1 MKIKHIYQP
10 DGISCGPTCLK
21 MIYNHIN
28 HGDVTI
34 EDLKVIVGTDNIKG
48 TTLEDMIVGL
58 NHFNIDFES
67 PLLMNEYDA
76 ISYLN
81 DALTNNYT
89 VILRT
94 LTRGIKHWVIADEFD
109 GLYYDI
115 KDPWLGEL
123 KYDEQE
129 LIDIWKPRDF
139 HCIKII
145 NSDNKNENLNQIN
158 EIRGWIEKVKNFKKG
173 EPVIRRFKPSDKAQ
187 VMDLVVKAF
196 SHLMPEEHIP
206 TYIDQ
211 SSNFNKSIVVD
222 RNNEIIGVYLLG
234 DRQLPDVLS
243 KNDKVYVDLDE
254 YSRKNGVEGVALVVK
269 DSEKGTGLG
278 SKLKD
283 YTKNLGVDYIWG
295 MQYKD
300 LGNLDHWLRRR
311 ILAAENQY
319 LNFTVEDLK

>member
-1 MKIKHIYQP
+1 
-10 DGISCGPTCLK
+10 
-21 MIYNHIN
+21 
-28 HGDVTI
+28 
-34 EDLKVIVGTDNIKG
+34 
-48 TTLEDMIVGL
+48 
-58 NHFNIDFES
+58 
-67 PLLMNEYDA
+67 
-76 ISYLN
+76 
-81 DALTNNYT
+81 
-89 VILRT
+89 
-94 LTRGIKHWVIADEFD
+94 
-109 GLYYDI
+109 
-115 KDPWLGEL
+115 
-123 KYDEQE
+123 
-129 LIDIWKPRDF
+129 
-139 HCIKII
+139 
-145 NSDNKNENLNQIN
+145 
-158 EIRGWIEKVKNFKKG
+158 
-173 EPVIRRFKPSDKAQ
+173 
-187 VMDLVVKAF
+187 MDLVVKAF